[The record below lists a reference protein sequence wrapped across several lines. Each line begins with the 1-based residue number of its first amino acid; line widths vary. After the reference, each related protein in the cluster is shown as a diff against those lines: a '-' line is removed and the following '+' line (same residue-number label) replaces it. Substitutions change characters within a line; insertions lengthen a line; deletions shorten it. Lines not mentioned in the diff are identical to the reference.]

1 MKIFNFEFEGR
12 QRLGYQVQSGSTL
25 SVIAEA
31 RFSGS
36 GAMLRLIQSALAPQE
51 IARLPVERQVRLEEI
66 RLMAPIERP
75 FRNVW
80 CVGRNYHEHAKELS
94 ATGFKENRADEKAWP
109 IVFTKVPECVVGP
122 YDAVHLPGTGISE
135 QIDYESEL
143 AIVIGK
149 QGKNIDPAQALDHVW
164 GYTIVN
170 DVTARDIQMR
180 HKQWDMG
187 KSFDTFCPMGPCL
200 VTADAL
206 PLGKTTVSGL
216 VNGEPRQKAHTDDMI
231 FGLAEIIETVSRG
244 ITLYPGDII
253 ATGTPAGVGMG
264 LNPPRYLKA
273 GDVVRVEIEGIGFIE
288 NKFV

>member
-1 MKIFNFEFEGR
+1 MKIFNIEFNNQ
-12 QRLGYQVQSGSTL
+12 QRLAFQKNDGAPL
-25 SVIAEA
+25 ALIDDPK
-31 RFSGS
+31 FSGPD
-36 GAMLRLIQSALAPQE
+36 AALKLIQSGLSTQDIAQLHVEREVRLDEVSIKAP
-51 IARLPVERQVRLEEI
+51 IARP
-66 RLMAPIERP
+66 M
-75 FRNVW
+75 RNIW

-94 ATGFKENRADEKAWP
+94 ATVFKDNKADEKAWP

-122 YDAVHLPGTGISE
+122 YDDVRLPGSDISVE
-135 QIDYESEL
+135 IDYESEL

-149 QGKNIDPAQALDHVW
+149 RGKNISRAQAFEHIW

-187 KSFDTFCPMGPCL
+187 KSFDDFCPMGPCI
-200 VTADAL
+200 VTADAM
-206 PLGKTTVSGL
+206 PHGKTTVSGF
-216 VNGEPRQKAHTDDMI
+216 VNGQERQKAHTDNMI
-231 FGLAEIIETVSRG
+231 FGIAEIIETVSRG

-264 LNPPRYLKA
+264 MSPPKYLKN
-273 GDVVRVEIEGIGFIE
+273 GDVVRVQVDGIGHIE